1 MLKTLG
7 SSSRQSLLSLRS
19 ALDSKLKDLPQP
31 AAIEFA
37 TDLFTVL
44 TVLSSSV
51 GVRRALTDN
60 SRDASS
66 KAELISNLFGKNI
79 GAQAQAI
86 ITSAS
91 SLRWSNPAELA
102 DAIERLAVEA
112 EASAAEKN
120 NELEKLEDQLFD
132 FTRVLVANPDLR
144 QALNTSADSDAGKVA
159 LLEAVVKGKY
169 ANSTLNLLRRVVV
182 LRRGRS
188 IDSTLTTYSH
198 YVSTRR
204 DRLVAHVKS
213 AVVLS
218 DVQRNK
224 LVAALTKQM
233 GKEVHVN
240 IEIDPK
246 VLGGI
251 SIRYA
256 DDVIDGTILNRLA
269 EAGRALVS

>member
-7 SSSRQSLLSLRS
+7 GSSRQSLLSLRA
-19 ALDSKLKDLPQP
+19 ALDSKLKDLSHP

-60 SRDASS
+60 SRDANS

-79 GAQAQAI
+79 GAPAQALMA
-86 ITSAS
+86 SAS

-159 LLEAVVKGKY
+159 LLEVVVKGKY
-169 ANSTLNLLRRVVV
+169 ATSTLNLLRRVVV

-204 DRLVAHVKS
+204 DRLVALVKS

-233 GKEVHVN
+233 GKEVHIN

-256 DDVIDGTILNRLA
+256 DDVIDGTISNRLA

>member
-7 SSSRQSLLSLRS
+7 SSSRQSLLSLRA

-79 GAQAQAI
+79 GAPAQALMA
-86 ITSAS
+86 SAS

-256 DDVIDGTILNRLA
+256 DDVIDGTIFNRLVQ
-269 EAGRALVS
+269 AGRALVS

>member
-7 SSSRQSLLSLRS
+7 GSSRQSLLSMRA
-19 ALDSKLKDLPQP
+19 ALDSKLKDLSHP
-31 AAIEFA
+31 AAIKFA
-37 TDLFTVL
+37 ADLFTVL

-79 GAQAQAI
+79 GAPAQALI
-86 ITSAS
+86 ANAA
-91 SLRWSNPAELA
+91 SLRWSSPAELA
-102 DAIERLAVEA
+102 DAIEQLAVEA

-132 FTRVLVANPDLR
+132 FTRVLIANPDLR

-159 LLEAVVKGKY
+159 LLEAVVKSKY

-198 YVSTRR
+198 YVSTRK
-204 DRLVAHVKS
+204 DRLVAHIKS
-213 AVVLS
+213 AIALS
-218 DVQRNK
+218 DAQRSK

-256 DDVIDGTILNRLA
+256 DDVIDGTVFNRLA

>member
-7 SSSRQSLLSLRS
+7 GSSRQSLLSMRA
-19 ALDSKLKDLPQP
+19 ALDSKLKDLSHP

-37 TDLFTVL
+37 ADLFTVL

-66 KAELISNLFGKNI
+66 KSELISNLFGKNI
-79 GAQAQAI
+79 GAQAQALMA
-86 ITSAS
+86 SAS

-102 DAIERLAVEA
+102 DAIERIAVEA
-112 EASAAEKN
+112 ESIAAEKN

-132 FTRVLVANPDLR
+132 FTRVLVANPELR

-213 AVVLS
+213 AIVLS
-218 DVQRNK
+218 DAQRSK
-224 LVAALTKQM
+224 LVAALTTQM

-240 IEIDPK
+240 IELDPK

-256 DDVIDGTILNRLA
+256 DDVIDGTIFNRLVQ
-269 EAGRALVS
+269 AGRALVS

>member
-7 SSSRQSLLSLRS
+7 GSSRQSLLSMRA
-19 ALDSKLKDLPQP
+19 ALDSKLKDLSHP

-37 TDLFTVL
+37 ADLFTVL

-66 KAELISNLFGKNI
+66 KSELISNLFGKNI
-79 GAQAQAI
+79 GAQAQALMA
-86 ITSAS
+86 SAS

-102 DAIERLAVEA
+102 DAIERIAVEA

-132 FTRVLVANPDLR
+132 FTRVLVANPELR

-213 AVVLS
+213 AIVLS
-218 DVQRNK
+218 DAQRSK
-224 LVAALTKQM
+224 LVAALTTQM

-256 DDVIDGTILNRLA
+256 DDVIDGTIFNHLVQ
-269 EAGRALVS
+269 AGRALVS

>member
-7 SSSRQSLLSLRS
+7 GSSRQSLLSLRA
-19 ALDSKLKDLPQP
+19 ALDSKLKDLSHS

-79 GAQAQAI
+79 GAPAQALMA
-86 ITSAS
+86 SAS

-169 ANSTLNLLRRVVV
+169 TNSTLNLLRRVVV